1 MTEQS
6 TQSAT
11 SLPGKNA
18 LILRP
23 LIFPKVE
30 RSRDGKILVKP
41 GAGLQVKNRIFRS
54 SISGQFDHYNG
65 TGSEARIRWEE
76 KFARGGVGAIISSFV
91 PVHIKGRI
99 LPRYAMIDRD
109 NTIRF
114 WSAVANRVEKFD
126 GCKYI
131 IQLSHGGRQRDIPG
145 VENMMEPGLSS
156 TNKADSFHGLL
167 ARAMNQDEIHEVIQ
181 AFAAGARRAKEAG
194 VHGVELH
201 ASHGYLFTQFLSS
214 AINDRTDEYGG
225 SLANR
230 ARFLIEVIKAIRA
243 EVGWDYHVQA
253 KINILDL
260 NRALFPLEWK
270 QGNTVKEAL
279 QIFEWAEEAGLNG
292 LHVSA
297 GSTFP
302 HPLVPPGGFPLD
314 EASWW
319 YGVMASSGKRA
330 FSNLTLFH
338 FPWLRWIFRSVWNRS
353 KRAYPIEGVSSAL
366 CKLVK
371 QAAIAHAKA
380 RGDVVTKEEA
390 QLGWTAHIPVLN
402 TGGYQDGALIR
413 RVITEGVCD
422 GVAIARP
429 LIANHDLVNTYF
441 RNGKDLPDKPCTF
454 CNRCLLNALANPLA
468 CYDQSRFTS
477 RDEMIKEAMSVFPEI
492 YEPSCPDET
501 AHR

>member
-167 ARAMNQDEIHEVIQ
+167 A
-181 AFAAGARRAKEAG
+181 
-194 VHGVELH
+194 
-201 ASHGYLFTQFLSS
+201 
-214 AINDRTDEYGG
+214 
-225 SLANR
+225 
-230 ARFLIEVIKAIRA
+230 
-243 EVGWDYHVQA
+243 
-253 KINILDL
+253 
-260 NRALFPLEWK
+260 
-270 QGNTVKEAL
+270 
-279 QIFEWAEEAGLNG
+279 
-292 LHVSA
+292 
-297 GSTFP
+297 
-302 HPLVPPGGFPLD
+302 
-314 EASWW
+314 
-319 YGVMASSGKRA
+319 
-330 FSNLTLFH
+330 
-338 FPWLRWIFRSVWNRS
+338 
-353 KRAYPIEGVSSAL
+353 
-366 CKLVK
+366 C
-371 QAAIAHAKA
+371 
-380 RGDVVTKEEA
+380 
-390 QLGWTAHIPVLN
+390 
-402 TGGYQDGALIR
+402 
-413 RVITEGVCD
+413 
-422 GVAIARP
+422 
-429 LIANHDLVNTYF
+429 
-441 RNGKDLPDKPCTF
+441 
-454 CNRCLLNALANPLA
+454 
-468 CYDQSRFTS
+468 
-477 RDEMIKEAMSVFPEI
+477 
-492 YEPSCPDET
+492 
-501 AHR
+501 